1 MFFFLPYGTD
11 APIYHW
17 PKATVGLI
25 VVTTVAF
32 FASLSLSEEEIHKY
46 ALALGDGIHPLQWFT
61 SLFLHVGPGHLI
73 GNMIFLWVF
82 GLVVEGKVGSLW
94 FLALYLTAGVL
105 ESAITQLVQLHTEP
119 TFGVGASG
127 AIYGLL
133 AICLIWAPRNDL
145 NCFFFA
151 MVFIRIITFTVD
163 VPILLFA
170 LFYIGMEVFWVVV
183 TKAAMSSAFFHATGA
198 LVGLVLGVLMLKL
211 NLVDCENWDI
221 FAVMQGRQGRTKE
234 QDARRR
240 ERIAPRPDEVSPRKA
255 KASKGKK
262 KAASNSMEDPAQA
275 ATTRFRQALREEG
288 PDAAFISYNRAVR
301 TVAGWHPGPTDWHE
315 LIRVLINAKLWRP
328 AITVM
333 EDYLRRANDP
343 SPRVRLTLAQVLV
356 REPQRP
362 AHALRVLAD
371 LPEDS
376 LPDDLKKQ
384 RRKIVKKAEQMI
396 EDGVYELD
404 GEAW

>member
-1 MFFFLPYGTD
+1 MLFLPYGTD

-17 PKATVGLI
+17 PKATIGLI
-25 VVTTVAF
+25 IVTTVAF
-32 FASLSLSEEEIHKY
+32 FASLTLSEDQIDTY
-46 ALALGDGIHPLQWFT
+46 ALRLGDGIHPLQWLT
-61 SLFLHVGPGHLI
+61 SLFLHVGPGHLV

-105 ESAITQLVQLHTEP
+105 ESAITQVVQLHTEP

-133 AICLIWAPRNDL
+133 AICLIWAPKNDL
-145 NCFFFA
+145 NCFFFT
-151 MVFIRIITFTVD
+151 MVVIRIITFTVD
-163 VPILLFA
+163 VPILLFG
-170 LFYIGMEVFWVVV
+170 LFYIGMEVAWVVV

-198 LVGLVLGVLMLKL
+198 LVGLVLGVAMLKL
-211 NLVDCENWDI
+211 NFVDCENWDI
-221 FAVMQGRQGRTKE
+221 FAVMQGRTGRTKE
-234 QDARRR
+234 QEARFRQ
-240 ERIAPRPDEVSPRKA
+240 RIAPKPEEVAPMKFKKS
-255 KASKGKK
+255 K
-262 KAASNSMEDPAQA
+262 KAPSPKSMEAAAQEA
-275 ATTRFRQALREEG
+275 SLNFHRALREEG
-288 PDAAFISYNRAVR
+288 PDAAFITYNRAVR
-301 TVAGWHPGPTDWHE
+301 SVAGWHPGPTDWHE
-315 LIRVLINAKLWRP
+315 LIRVLVNAKLWRP

-333 EDYLRRANDP
+333 EDYLRRAHDP

-356 REPQRP
+356 GEPQRP

-384 RRKIVKKAEQMI
+384 RRRTVKKAEQMI
-396 EDGVYELD
+396 EEGVYELD
-404 GEAW
+404 GETW

>member
-1 MFFFLPYGTD
+1 MLFVPYGTD

-17 PKATVGLI
+17 PIATIGLI
-25 VVTTVAF
+25 VANTIAF
-32 FASLSLSEEEIHKY
+32 FVSLTIPGDDLVPY
-46 ALALGDGIHPLQWFT
+46 ALALGEGIHPLQWVT

-73 GNMIFLWVF
+73 GNMLFLWVF

-94 FLALYLTAGVL
+94 FLVLYLAAGVM
-105 ESAITQLVQLHTEP
+105 ESAISQVVQLHTEP
-119 TFGVGASG
+119 TVGVGASG
-127 AIYGLL
+127 AIYGML
-133 AICLIWAPRNDL
+133 AICLIWAPKNDL
-145 NCFFFA
+145 NCFFFTT
-151 MVFIRIITFTVD
+151 VFIRIITFTVD

-170 LFYIGMEVFWVVV
+170 IFYISMEVFWVVV
-183 TKAAMSSAFFHATGA
+183 TKATVSSAFFHATGA
-198 LVGLVLGVLMLKL
+198 FAGLILGVLMLKL
-211 NLVDCENWDI
+211 NFVDCENWDI
-221 FAVMQGRQGRTKE
+221 FALAQGRLGRTKKQE
-234 QDARRR
+234 AAMRA
-240 ERIAPRPDEVSPRKA
+240 RIAPQPEDVSPRK
-255 KASKGKK
+255 SKKSRKK
-262 KAASNSMEDPAQA
+262 EADSIEDA
-275 ATTRFRQALREEG
+275 ATEATNRFRHALREEG
-288 PDAAFISYNRAVR
+288 PDAAFVCYNRSVR

-362 AHALRVLAD
+362 AHALRVLAE

-384 RRKIVKKAEQMI
+384 RRKIVSKAEHMI
-396 EDGVYELD
+396 EEGVYELD
-404 GEAW
+404 GDAW